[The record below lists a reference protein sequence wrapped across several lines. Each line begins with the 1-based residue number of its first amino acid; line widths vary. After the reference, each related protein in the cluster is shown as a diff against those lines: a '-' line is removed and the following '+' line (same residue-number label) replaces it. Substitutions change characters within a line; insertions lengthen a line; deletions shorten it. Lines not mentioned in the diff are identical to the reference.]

1 MTIQERL
8 RRSNIIMLV
17 IPILIAGILLI
28 LGFGGAIVLLESVYL
43 PRMGL
48 TLHELH
54 NMGEEL
60 EPMFQGLKFCVLLYA
75 AIVLVAL
82 LATVVFTNLY
92 LTRNLFAHIQKP
104 LDALMQGVKRIE
116 DGDLDSPIAYEE
128 QDEFRM
134 ACDAVDAMAVRLK
147 KSLTEQQREQ
157 QRKQE
162 LIAGMS
168 HDLKSPL
175 TTIRAY
181 TEALLEGV
189 APDEPTRQR
198 YLQTIYA
205 RETDLEALVNR
216 LFELAKLGAS
226 EYPMHL
232 KALPLQETLHHILN
246 ACDHEGISVDCD
258 AVIDCTV
265 LADRE
270 LLQRVLNNLVDNSRK
285 YGANA
290 LSFGSVCEEDTVTLW
305 MEDNGPGVPEEQL
318 PCLFE
323 PFYRG
328 DAARTKPGAGSGLGL
343 AVVKKSMQQM
353 GGNVRA
359 ENAPGGGLRIVMQLP
374 MAKEGNMELKRILIV
389 EDDADIAA
397 IERDYLELGGY
408 AVTIAPDGTTGLDA
422 ALHQPFD
429 LILLDVML
437 PGIDGFAICK
447 QVRAEKDIPILM
459 VTARGEDVD
468 KIRGLGFGADDYI
481 EKPFSPSVLVARVK
495 AHLAQ
500 YARLKPC
507 ADTPKTITVGPLTAD
522 PAARRITKNGV
533 EVPLKNKEYELL
545 FFLMRHPEQVF
556 SREDLYELI
565 WGLESMGDNITVAVH
580 INRLREKIEDTP
592 ADPKLLQTVWGVGYR
607 LHVV

>member
-60 EPMFQGLKFCVLLYA
+60 EPMFQGLKACVLLYA
-75 AIVLVAL
+75 AVVFVAL

-246 ACDHEGISVDCD
+246 TCDHEGMSVDCD

-290 LSFGSVCEEDTVTLW
+290 LSFDSVCEEDTVTLW

-374 MAKEGNMELKRILIV
+374 MAKEG
-389 EDDADIAA
+389 
-397 IERDYLELGGY
+397 
-408 AVTIAPDGTTGLDA
+408 
-422 ALHQPFD
+422 
-429 LILLDVML
+429 
-437 PGIDGFAICK
+437 
-447 QVRAEKDIPILM
+447 
-459 VTARGEDVD
+459 
-468 KIRGLGFGADDYI
+468 
-481 EKPFSPSVLVARVK
+481 
-495 AHLAQ
+495 
-500 YARLKPC
+500 
-507 ADTPKTITVGPLTAD
+507 
-522 PAARRITKNGV
+522 
-533 EVPLKNKEYELL
+533 
-545 FFLMRHPEQVF
+545 
-556 SREDLYELI
+556 
-565 WGLESMGDNITVAVH
+565 
-580 INRLREKIEDTP
+580 
-592 ADPKLLQTVWGVGYR
+592 
-607 LHVV
+607 

>member
-8 RRSNIIMLV
+8 RCSNIIMLV
-17 IPILIAGILLI
+17 IPILIAGILSI
-28 LGFGGAIVLLESVYL
+28 LGFGGAIVLLESIYL

-54 NMGEEL
+54 NMGEKL

-75 AIVLVAL
+75 AVVLVAL

-104 LDALMQGVKRIE
+104 LDALMQGVQRIE
-116 DGDLDSPIAYEE
+116 GGDLDSPIAYEE

-147 KSLTEQQREQ
+147 KSLTEQQKEQ

-189 APDEPTRQR
+189 APDESTRQR

-226 EYPMHL
+226 EYPMRL

-246 ACDHEGISVDCD
+246 TCDHEGISVDCD

-265 LADRE
+265 LADGE
-270 LLQRVLNNLVDNSRK
+270 LLQRILNNLVDNSRK

-290 LSFGSVCEEDTVTLW
+290 LSLGSACEEDTVTLW

-328 DAARTKPGAGSGLGL
+328 DAARTKPSAGSGLGL
-343 AVVKKSMQQM
+343 AVVKRSMQQM
-353 GGNVRA
+353 GGSVRA

-374 MAKEGNMELKRILIV
+374 MAKEG
-389 EDDADIAA
+389 
-397 IERDYLELGGY
+397 
-408 AVTIAPDGTTGLDA
+408 
-422 ALHQPFD
+422 
-429 LILLDVML
+429 
-437 PGIDGFAICK
+437 
-447 QVRAEKDIPILM
+447 
-459 VTARGEDVD
+459 
-468 KIRGLGFGADDYI
+468 
-481 EKPFSPSVLVARVK
+481 
-495 AHLAQ
+495 
-500 YARLKPC
+500 
-507 ADTPKTITVGPLTAD
+507 
-522 PAARRITKNGV
+522 
-533 EVPLKNKEYELL
+533 
-545 FFLMRHPEQVF
+545 
-556 SREDLYELI
+556 
-565 WGLESMGDNITVAVH
+565 
-580 INRLREKIEDTP
+580 
-592 ADPKLLQTVWGVGYR
+592 
-607 LHVV
+607 

>member
-28 LGFGGAIVLLESVYL
+28 LGFGGAIVLLESIYL

-60 EPMFQGLKFCVLLYA
+60 EPMFQGLKACVLLYA
-75 AIVLVAL
+75 AVVFVAL

-232 KALPLQETLHHILN
+232 KALPLQETLHHIL
-246 ACDHEGISVDCD
+246 
-258 AVIDCTV
+258 
-265 LADRE
+265 ADRE

-318 PCLFE
+318 PYLFE

-374 MAKEGNMELKRILIV
+374 MAKEG
-389 EDDADIAA
+389 
-397 IERDYLELGGY
+397 
-408 AVTIAPDGTTGLDA
+408 
-422 ALHQPFD
+422 
-429 LILLDVML
+429 
-437 PGIDGFAICK
+437 
-447 QVRAEKDIPILM
+447 
-459 VTARGEDVD
+459 
-468 KIRGLGFGADDYI
+468 
-481 EKPFSPSVLVARVK
+481 
-495 AHLAQ
+495 
-500 YARLKPC
+500 
-507 ADTPKTITVGPLTAD
+507 
-522 PAARRITKNGV
+522 
-533 EVPLKNKEYELL
+533 
-545 FFLMRHPEQVF
+545 
-556 SREDLYELI
+556 
-565 WGLESMGDNITVAVH
+565 
-580 INRLREKIEDTP
+580 
-592 ADPKLLQTVWGVGYR
+592 
-607 LHVV
+607 

>member
-28 LGFGGAIVLLESVYL
+28 LGFGGAIVLLESIYL

-60 EPMFQGLKFCVLLYA
+60 EPMFQGLKACVLLYA
-75 AIVLVAL
+75 AVVFVAL

-246 ACDHEGISVDCD
+246 TCDHEGMSVDCD

-290 LSFGSVCEEDTVTLW
+290 LSFGSVREEDTVTLW

-318 PCLFE
+318 PYLFE

-374 MAKEGNMELKRILIV
+374 MAKEG
-389 EDDADIAA
+389 
-397 IERDYLELGGY
+397 
-408 AVTIAPDGTTGLDA
+408 
-422 ALHQPFD
+422 
-429 LILLDVML
+429 
-437 PGIDGFAICK
+437 
-447 QVRAEKDIPILM
+447 
-459 VTARGEDVD
+459 
-468 KIRGLGFGADDYI
+468 
-481 EKPFSPSVLVARVK
+481 
-495 AHLAQ
+495 
-500 YARLKPC
+500 
-507 ADTPKTITVGPLTAD
+507 
-522 PAARRITKNGV
+522 
-533 EVPLKNKEYELL
+533 
-545 FFLMRHPEQVF
+545 
-556 SREDLYELI
+556 
-565 WGLESMGDNITVAVH
+565 
-580 INRLREKIEDTP
+580 
-592 ADPKLLQTVWGVGYR
+592 
-607 LHVV
+607 

>member
-28 LGFGGAIVLLESVYL
+28 LGFGGAIVLLESIYL

-75 AIVLVAL
+75 TVVFVAL

-116 DGDLDSPIAYEE
+116 DGNLDSPIAYEE

-246 ACDHEGISVDCD
+246 ACDHEGMSVDCD

-270 LLQRVLNNLVDNSRK
+270 LLQRVLNNLMDNSRK

-290 LSFGSVCEEDTVTLW
+290 LSFGSACEENTVTLW

-353 GGNVRA
+353 GGNVWA

-374 MAKEGNMELKRILIV
+374 MAKEG
-389 EDDADIAA
+389 
-397 IERDYLELGGY
+397 
-408 AVTIAPDGTTGLDA
+408 
-422 ALHQPFD
+422 
-429 LILLDVML
+429 
-437 PGIDGFAICK
+437 
-447 QVRAEKDIPILM
+447 
-459 VTARGEDVD
+459 
-468 KIRGLGFGADDYI
+468 
-481 EKPFSPSVLVARVK
+481 
-495 AHLAQ
+495 
-500 YARLKPC
+500 
-507 ADTPKTITVGPLTAD
+507 
-522 PAARRITKNGV
+522 
-533 EVPLKNKEYELL
+533 
-545 FFLMRHPEQVF
+545 
-556 SREDLYELI
+556 
-565 WGLESMGDNITVAVH
+565 
-580 INRLREKIEDTP
+580 
-592 ADPKLLQTVWGVGYR
+592 
-607 LHVV
+607 

>member
-285 YGANA
+285 YGVNA

-374 MAKEGNMELKRILIV
+374 MAKEG
-389 EDDADIAA
+389 
-397 IERDYLELGGY
+397 
-408 AVTIAPDGTTGLDA
+408 
-422 ALHQPFD
+422 
-429 LILLDVML
+429 
-437 PGIDGFAICK
+437 
-447 QVRAEKDIPILM
+447 
-459 VTARGEDVD
+459 
-468 KIRGLGFGADDYI
+468 
-481 EKPFSPSVLVARVK
+481 
-495 AHLAQ
+495 
-500 YARLKPC
+500 
-507 ADTPKTITVGPLTAD
+507 
-522 PAARRITKNGV
+522 
-533 EVPLKNKEYELL
+533 
-545 FFLMRHPEQVF
+545 
-556 SREDLYELI
+556 
-565 WGLESMGDNITVAVH
+565 
-580 INRLREKIEDTP
+580 
-592 ADPKLLQTVWGVGYR
+592 
-607 LHVV
+607 

>member
-28 LGFGGAIVLLESVYL
+28 LGFGGAIVLLESIYL

-60 EPMFQGLKFCVLLYA
+60 EPMFQGLKACVLLYA
-75 AIVLVAL
+75 AVVFVAL

-246 ACDHEGISVDCD
+246 TCDHEGMSVDCD

-290 LSFGSVCEEDTVTLW
+290 LSFGSVCEGDTVTLW

-318 PCLFE
+318 PYLFE

-374 MAKEGNMELKRILIV
+374 MAKEG
-389 EDDADIAA
+389 
-397 IERDYLELGGY
+397 
-408 AVTIAPDGTTGLDA
+408 
-422 ALHQPFD
+422 
-429 LILLDVML
+429 
-437 PGIDGFAICK
+437 
-447 QVRAEKDIPILM
+447 
-459 VTARGEDVD
+459 
-468 KIRGLGFGADDYI
+468 
-481 EKPFSPSVLVARVK
+481 
-495 AHLAQ
+495 
-500 YARLKPC
+500 
-507 ADTPKTITVGPLTAD
+507 
-522 PAARRITKNGV
+522 
-533 EVPLKNKEYELL
+533 
-545 FFLMRHPEQVF
+545 
-556 SREDLYELI
+556 
-565 WGLESMGDNITVAVH
+565 
-580 INRLREKIEDTP
+580 
-592 ADPKLLQTVWGVGYR
+592 
-607 LHVV
+607 

>member
-28 LGFGGAIVLLESVYL
+28 LGFGGAIVLLESIYL

-54 NMGEEL
+54 NMGEKL

-75 AIVLVAL
+75 AVVLVAL

-92 LTRNLFAHIQKP
+92 LTRNLFTHIQKP
-104 LDALMQGVKRIE
+104 LNALMQGVQRIE
-116 DGDLDSPIAYEE
+116 GGDLDSPIAYGE

-147 KSLTEQQREQ
+147 KSLTEQQKEQ

-232 KALPLQETLHHILN
+232 KALPLQETLHYILN
-246 ACDHEGISVDCD
+246 TCDHEGISVDCD
-258 AVIDCTV
+258 AVMDCTV
-265 LADRE
+265 LADGE

-290 LSFGSVCEEDTVTLW
+290 LSLGSACEEDTVTLW

-343 AVVKKSMQQM
+343 AVVKRSMQQM
-353 GGNVRA
+353 GGSVRA

-374 MAKEGNMELKRILIV
+374 MAKEG
-389 EDDADIAA
+389 
-397 IERDYLELGGY
+397 
-408 AVTIAPDGTTGLDA
+408 
-422 ALHQPFD
+422 
-429 LILLDVML
+429 
-437 PGIDGFAICK
+437 
-447 QVRAEKDIPILM
+447 
-459 VTARGEDVD
+459 
-468 KIRGLGFGADDYI
+468 
-481 EKPFSPSVLVARVK
+481 
-495 AHLAQ
+495 
-500 YARLKPC
+500 
-507 ADTPKTITVGPLTAD
+507 
-522 PAARRITKNGV
+522 
-533 EVPLKNKEYELL
+533 
-545 FFLMRHPEQVF
+545 
-556 SREDLYELI
+556 
-565 WGLESMGDNITVAVH
+565 
-580 INRLREKIEDTP
+580 
-592 ADPKLLQTVWGVGYR
+592 
-607 LHVV
+607 

>member
-28 LGFGGAIVLLESVYL
+28 LGFGGAIVLLESIYL

-54 NMGEEL
+54 NMGEKL

-75 AIVLVAL
+75 AVVLVAL

-92 LTRNLFAHIQKP
+92 LTRNLFTHIQKP
-104 LDALMQGVKRIE
+104 LNALMQGVQRIE
-116 DGDLDSPIAYEE
+116 GGDLDSPIAYGE

-147 KSLTEQQREQ
+147 KSLTEQQKEQ

-246 ACDHEGISVDCD
+246 TCDHEGISVDCH
-258 AVIDCTV
+258 AVMDCTV
-265 LADRE
+265 LADGE

-290 LSFGSVCEEDTVTLW
+290 LSLGSACEEDTVTLW

-343 AVVKKSMQQM
+343 AVVKRSMQQM
-353 GGNVRA
+353 GGSVRA

-374 MAKEGNMELKRILIV
+374 MAKEG
-389 EDDADIAA
+389 
-397 IERDYLELGGY
+397 
-408 AVTIAPDGTTGLDA
+408 
-422 ALHQPFD
+422 
-429 LILLDVML
+429 
-437 PGIDGFAICK
+437 
-447 QVRAEKDIPILM
+447 
-459 VTARGEDVD
+459 
-468 KIRGLGFGADDYI
+468 
-481 EKPFSPSVLVARVK
+481 
-495 AHLAQ
+495 
-500 YARLKPC
+500 
-507 ADTPKTITVGPLTAD
+507 
-522 PAARRITKNGV
+522 
-533 EVPLKNKEYELL
+533 
-545 FFLMRHPEQVF
+545 
-556 SREDLYELI
+556 
-565 WGLESMGDNITVAVH
+565 
-580 INRLREKIEDTP
+580 
-592 ADPKLLQTVWGVGYR
+592 
-607 LHVV
+607 

>member
-290 LSFGSVCEEDTVTLW
+290 LPFGSVCEEDTVTLW

-374 MAKEGNMELKRILIV
+374 MAKEG
-389 EDDADIAA
+389 
-397 IERDYLELGGY
+397 
-408 AVTIAPDGTTGLDA
+408 
-422 ALHQPFD
+422 
-429 LILLDVML
+429 
-437 PGIDGFAICK
+437 
-447 QVRAEKDIPILM
+447 
-459 VTARGEDVD
+459 
-468 KIRGLGFGADDYI
+468 
-481 EKPFSPSVLVARVK
+481 
-495 AHLAQ
+495 
-500 YARLKPC
+500 
-507 ADTPKTITVGPLTAD
+507 
-522 PAARRITKNGV
+522 
-533 EVPLKNKEYELL
+533 
-545 FFLMRHPEQVF
+545 
-556 SREDLYELI
+556 
-565 WGLESMGDNITVAVH
+565 
-580 INRLREKIEDTP
+580 
-592 ADPKLLQTVWGVGYR
+592 
-607 LHVV
+607 

>member
-226 EYPMHL
+226 EYPMLL

-374 MAKEGNMELKRILIV
+374 MAKEG
-389 EDDADIAA
+389 
-397 IERDYLELGGY
+397 
-408 AVTIAPDGTTGLDA
+408 
-422 ALHQPFD
+422 
-429 LILLDVML
+429 
-437 PGIDGFAICK
+437 
-447 QVRAEKDIPILM
+447 
-459 VTARGEDVD
+459 
-468 KIRGLGFGADDYI
+468 
-481 EKPFSPSVLVARVK
+481 
-495 AHLAQ
+495 
-500 YARLKPC
+500 
-507 ADTPKTITVGPLTAD
+507 
-522 PAARRITKNGV
+522 
-533 EVPLKNKEYELL
+533 
-545 FFLMRHPEQVF
+545 
-556 SREDLYELI
+556 
-565 WGLESMGDNITVAVH
+565 
-580 INRLREKIEDTP
+580 
-592 ADPKLLQTVWGVGYR
+592 
-607 LHVV
+607 

>member
-28 LGFGGAIVLLESVYL
+28 LGFGGAIVLLESIYL

-60 EPMFQGLKFCVLLYA
+60 EPMFQGLKACVLLYA
-75 AIVLVAL
+75 AVVLVAL

-116 DGDLDSPIAYEE
+116 DGNLDSPIAYEE

-147 KSLTEQQREQ
+147 KSLTEQQKEQ

-246 ACDHEGISVDCD
+246 TCNHEGISVDCD

-270 LLQRVLNNLVDNSRK
+270 LLQRVLNNLVDNSCK

-290 LSFGSVCEEDTVTLW
+290 LSFGSVCEEDIVTLW

-374 MAKEGNMELKRILIV
+374 MEKEG
-389 EDDADIAA
+389 
-397 IERDYLELGGY
+397 
-408 AVTIAPDGTTGLDA
+408 
-422 ALHQPFD
+422 
-429 LILLDVML
+429 
-437 PGIDGFAICK
+437 
-447 QVRAEKDIPILM
+447 
-459 VTARGEDVD
+459 
-468 KIRGLGFGADDYI
+468 
-481 EKPFSPSVLVARVK
+481 
-495 AHLAQ
+495 
-500 YARLKPC
+500 
-507 ADTPKTITVGPLTAD
+507 
-522 PAARRITKNGV
+522 
-533 EVPLKNKEYELL
+533 
-545 FFLMRHPEQVF
+545 
-556 SREDLYELI
+556 
-565 WGLESMGDNITVAVH
+565 
-580 INRLREKIEDTP
+580 
-592 ADPKLLQTVWGVGYR
+592 
-607 LHVV
+607 

>member
-28 LGFGGAIVLLESVYL
+28 LGFGGAIVLLESIYL

-75 AIVLVAL
+75 AVVLVAL

-147 KSLTEQQREQ
+147 KSLTEQQNEQ

-246 ACDHEGISVDCD
+246 TCDHEGISVDCD

-270 LLQRVLNNLVDNSRK
+270 LLQRVLNNLVDSSRK

-290 LSFGSVCEEDTVTLW
+290 LSFGSACEENTVTLW

-374 MAKEGNMELKRILIV
+374 MAKEG
-389 EDDADIAA
+389 
-397 IERDYLELGGY
+397 
-408 AVTIAPDGTTGLDA
+408 
-422 ALHQPFD
+422 
-429 LILLDVML
+429 
-437 PGIDGFAICK
+437 
-447 QVRAEKDIPILM
+447 
-459 VTARGEDVD
+459 
-468 KIRGLGFGADDYI
+468 
-481 EKPFSPSVLVARVK
+481 
-495 AHLAQ
+495 
-500 YARLKPC
+500 
-507 ADTPKTITVGPLTAD
+507 
-522 PAARRITKNGV
+522 
-533 EVPLKNKEYELL
+533 
-545 FFLMRHPEQVF
+545 
-556 SREDLYELI
+556 
-565 WGLESMGDNITVAVH
+565 
-580 INRLREKIEDTP
+580 
-592 ADPKLLQTVWGVGYR
+592 
-607 LHVV
+607 

>member
-28 LGFGGAIVLLESVYL
+28 LGFGGAIVLLESIYL

-75 AIVLVAL
+75 AVVFVAL

-92 LTRNLFAHIQKP
+92 LTRNLFEHIQKP

-147 KSLTEQQREQ
+147 KSLTEQQNEQ

-232 KALPLQETLHHILN
+232 KALPLQETLYHILN
-246 ACDHEGISVDCD
+246 ACDHEGMSVDCD

-290 LSFGSVCEEDTVTLW
+290 LSFGSACEENTVALW

-318 PCLFE
+318 LCLFE

-374 MAKEGNMELKRILIV
+374 MAKEG
-389 EDDADIAA
+389 
-397 IERDYLELGGY
+397 
-408 AVTIAPDGTTGLDA
+408 
-422 ALHQPFD
+422 
-429 LILLDVML
+429 
-437 PGIDGFAICK
+437 
-447 QVRAEKDIPILM
+447 
-459 VTARGEDVD
+459 
-468 KIRGLGFGADDYI
+468 
-481 EKPFSPSVLVARVK
+481 
-495 AHLAQ
+495 
-500 YARLKPC
+500 
-507 ADTPKTITVGPLTAD
+507 
-522 PAARRITKNGV
+522 
-533 EVPLKNKEYELL
+533 
-545 FFLMRHPEQVF
+545 
-556 SREDLYELI
+556 
-565 WGLESMGDNITVAVH
+565 
-580 INRLREKIEDTP
+580 
-592 ADPKLLQTVWGVGYR
+592 
-607 LHVV
+607 

>member
-1 MTIQERL
+1 
-8 RRSNIIMLV
+8 
-17 IPILIAGILLI
+17 
-28 LGFGGAIVLLESVYL
+28 
-43 PRMGL
+43 
-48 TLHELH
+48 
-54 NMGEEL
+54 
-60 EPMFQGLKFCVLLYA
+60 
-75 AIVLVAL
+75 
-82 LATVVFTNLY
+82 
-92 LTRNLFAHIQKP
+92 
-104 LDALMQGVKRIE
+104 
-116 DGDLDSPIAYEE
+116 
-128 QDEFRM
+128 
-134 ACDAVDAMAVRLK
+134 MAVRLK

-318 PCLFE
+318 PYLFE

-374 MAKEGNMELKRILIV
+374 MAKEGQ
-389 EDDADIAA
+389 
-397 IERDYLELGGY
+397 YG
-408 AVTIAPDGTTGLDA
+408 
-422 ALHQPFD
+422 
-429 LILLDVML
+429 
-437 PGIDGFAICK
+437 
-447 QVRAEKDIPILM
+447 AE
-459 VTARGEDVD
+459 TNSYCGR
-468 KIRGLGFGADDYI
+468 
-481 EKPFSPSVLVARVK
+481 
-495 AHLAQ
+495 
-500 YARLKPC
+500 
-507 ADTPKTITVGPLTAD
+507 
-522 PAARRITKNGV
+522 
-533 EVPLKNKEYELL
+533 
-545 FFLMRHPEQVF
+545 
-556 SREDLYELI
+556 
-565 WGLESMGDNITVAVH
+565 
-580 INRLREKIEDTP
+580 
-592 ADPKLLQTVWGVGYR
+592 
-607 LHVV
+607 

>member
-246 ACDHEGISVDCD
+246 ACDHDGISVDCD

-290 LSFGSVCEEDTVTLW
+290 LSFDSVCEEDTVTLW

-374 MAKEGNMELKRILIV
+374 MAKEG
-389 EDDADIAA
+389 
-397 IERDYLELGGY
+397 
-408 AVTIAPDGTTGLDA
+408 
-422 ALHQPFD
+422 
-429 LILLDVML
+429 
-437 PGIDGFAICK
+437 
-447 QVRAEKDIPILM
+447 
-459 VTARGEDVD
+459 
-468 KIRGLGFGADDYI
+468 
-481 EKPFSPSVLVARVK
+481 
-495 AHLAQ
+495 
-500 YARLKPC
+500 
-507 ADTPKTITVGPLTAD
+507 
-522 PAARRITKNGV
+522 
-533 EVPLKNKEYELL
+533 
-545 FFLMRHPEQVF
+545 
-556 SREDLYELI
+556 
-565 WGLESMGDNITVAVH
+565 
-580 INRLREKIEDTP
+580 
-592 ADPKLLQTVWGVGYR
+592 
-607 LHVV
+607 

>member
-28 LGFGGAIVLLESVYL
+28 LGFGGAIVLLESIYL

-75 AIVLVAL
+75 AVVFVAL

-246 ACDHEGISVDCD
+246 TCDHEGMSVDCD

-270 LLQRVLNNLVDNSRK
+270 LLQRVLNNLVDNSCK

-290 LSFGSVCEEDTVTLW
+290 LSFGSACEEDTVTLW

-359 ENAPGGGLRIVMQLP
+359 ENAPSGGLRIVMQLP
-374 MAKEGNMELKRILIV
+374 MAKEG
-389 EDDADIAA
+389 
-397 IERDYLELGGY
+397 
-408 AVTIAPDGTTGLDA
+408 
-422 ALHQPFD
+422 
-429 LILLDVML
+429 
-437 PGIDGFAICK
+437 
-447 QVRAEKDIPILM
+447 
-459 VTARGEDVD
+459 
-468 KIRGLGFGADDYI
+468 
-481 EKPFSPSVLVARVK
+481 
-495 AHLAQ
+495 
-500 YARLKPC
+500 
-507 ADTPKTITVGPLTAD
+507 
-522 PAARRITKNGV
+522 
-533 EVPLKNKEYELL
+533 
-545 FFLMRHPEQVF
+545 
-556 SREDLYELI
+556 
-565 WGLESMGDNITVAVH
+565 
-580 INRLREKIEDTP
+580 
-592 ADPKLLQTVWGVGYR
+592 
-607 LHVV
+607 

>member
-246 ACDHEGISVDCD
+246 TCDHEGMSVDCD
-258 AVIDCTV
+258 AVIDCTPHHPG
-265 LADRE
+265 D
-270 LLQRVLNNLVDNSRK
+270 
-285 YGANA
+285 
-290 LSFGSVCEEDTVTLW
+290 LW
-305 MEDNGPGVPEEQL
+305 V
-318 PCLFE
+318 
-323 PFYRG
+323 
-328 DAARTKPGAGSGLGL
+328 
-343 AVVKKSMQQM
+343 
-353 GGNVRA
+353 
-359 ENAPGGGLRIVMQLP
+359 
-374 MAKEGNMELKRILIV
+374 
-389 EDDADIAA
+389 
-397 IERDYLELGGY
+397 
-408 AVTIAPDGTTGLDA
+408 
-422 ALHQPFD
+422 QP
-429 LILLDVML
+429 
-437 PGIDGFAICK
+437 
-447 QVRAEKDIPILM
+447 
-459 VTARGEDVD
+459 
-468 KIRGLGFGADDYI
+468 
-481 EKPFSPSVLVARVK
+481 
-495 AHLAQ
+495 
-500 YARLKPC
+500 
-507 ADTPKTITVGPLTAD
+507 
-522 PAARRITKNGV
+522 
-533 EVPLKNKEYELL
+533 
-545 FFLMRHPEQVF
+545 
-556 SREDLYELI
+556 
-565 WGLESMGDNITVAVH
+565 
-580 INRLREKIEDTP
+580 
-592 ADPKLLQTVWGVGYR
+592 
-607 LHVV
+607 

>member
-28 LGFGGAIVLLESVYL
+28 LGFGGAIVLLESIYL

-60 EPMFQGLKFCVLLYA
+60 EPMFQGLKACVLLYA
-75 AIVLVAL
+75 AVVFVAL

-246 ACDHEGISVDCD
+246 TCDHEGMSVDCD

-285 YGANA
+285 YGANT

-318 PCLFE
+318 PYLFE

-374 MAKEGNMELKRILIV
+374 MAKEG
-389 EDDADIAA
+389 
-397 IERDYLELGGY
+397 
-408 AVTIAPDGTTGLDA
+408 
-422 ALHQPFD
+422 
-429 LILLDVML
+429 
-437 PGIDGFAICK
+437 
-447 QVRAEKDIPILM
+447 
-459 VTARGEDVD
+459 
-468 KIRGLGFGADDYI
+468 
-481 EKPFSPSVLVARVK
+481 
-495 AHLAQ
+495 
-500 YARLKPC
+500 
-507 ADTPKTITVGPLTAD
+507 
-522 PAARRITKNGV
+522 
-533 EVPLKNKEYELL
+533 
-545 FFLMRHPEQVF
+545 
-556 SREDLYELI
+556 
-565 WGLESMGDNITVAVH
+565 
-580 INRLREKIEDTP
+580 
-592 ADPKLLQTVWGVGYR
+592 
-607 LHVV
+607 